1 MRPGQCAASL
11 DKHKQH
17 NHKFVTFIFVTF
29 KFVTFI
35 FVTFIFVT
43 FIFVTFIFV
52 TSIFQDGLPG
62 IFSSV
67 AAQRDW
73 IDEKIQS
80 NGGGNFCDA

>member
-11 DKHKQH
+11 DKHEQH
-17 NHKFVTFIFVTF
+17 NHRFVTFIFVTF
-29 KFVTFI
+29 K

-67 AAQRDW
+67 AAQREW
-73 IDEKIQS
+73 IVENIQS